1 MKRVICQTSEPNNM
15 TKIHAIIKEM
25 ERQGCDA
32 DEILDNF
39 VRTISDEKCFEIL
52 DDIKER
58 YDIKFDL
65 EDIL

>member
-15 TKIHAIIKEM
+15 AKIHAIIKEM
-25 ERQGCDA
+25 KRQGCDA

-39 VRTISDEKCFEIL
+39 VRDIPDKQCFEIL

-58 YDIKFDL
+58 YGIEFDL